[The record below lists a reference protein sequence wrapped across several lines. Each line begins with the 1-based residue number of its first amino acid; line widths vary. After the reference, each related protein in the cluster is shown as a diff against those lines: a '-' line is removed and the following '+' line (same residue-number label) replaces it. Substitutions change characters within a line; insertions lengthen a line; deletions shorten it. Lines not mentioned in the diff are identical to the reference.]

1 MLESLIKILKMK
13 MMTAKIYNFE
23 DYVKDKDEA
32 LRRAYGFP
40 EEVWSL
46 LKESGYNINDPDEI
60 DQFFWDL
67 GEEEEDA

>member
-1 MLESLIKILKMK
+1 
-13 MMTAKIYNFE
+13 MTAIIYNFN
-23 DYVKDKDEA
+23 DYVKNKDEA

-40 EEVWSL
+40 KEVWSL

>member
-1 MLESLIKILKMK
+1 MK
-13 MMTAKIYNFE
+13 MEVMTAKIYNFN
-23 DYVKDKDEA
+23 DYVKNKDEA
-32 LRRAYGFP
+32 LRISYGFP

-46 LKESGYNINDPDEI
+46 LKESGYNINDPDDI